1 MKCWSMFSFLFTIVV
16 AGIVRVQKDARE
28 GLGENKNK
36 IENSFNL
43 SYTPV
48 LTFFSKFKLSLL
60 FYFFFI

>member
-1 MKCWSMFSFLFTIVV
+1 MFSFLFTIVV